1 MKSNL
6 NGQWLWGSAP
16 MEDSQKCH
24 QIKSSSKAKQMKQY
38 SFLFINV
45 LLGVPLQSL
54 LLSLYRDVFIM

>member
-54 LLSLYRDVFIM
+54 LLSL